1 MLGDA
6 CENRLAGSGLGTE
19 RMRIMIVEDEPLLA
33 MLLEESLRE
42 LGHEVVASAA
52 TVEQGLA
59 ELDSVEIDMAL
70 LDFTLGDEGDAVPI
84 ALRLRDRGLPFA
96 YLTGHRSLPQ
106 GQAIPAAPLLMK
118 PFTIDELDA
127 TLKGMKLAA

>member
-1 MLGDA
+1 
-6 CENRLAGSGLGTE
+6 
-19 RMRIMIVEDEPLLA
+19 MRIMIVEDEPLLA

-42 LGHEVVASAA
+42 LGHDVVASAA

-59 ELDSVEIDMAL
+59 ELDAREIDMAL
-70 LDFTLGDEGDAVPI
+70 LDFTLGEDSDAVPI
-84 ALRLRDRGLPFA
+84 AVRLSERGIPFA

-106 GQAIPAAPLLMK
+106 GRAIPPAPLLMK

>member
-1 MLGDA
+1 
-6 CENRLAGSGLGTE
+6 
-19 RMRIMIVEDEPLLA
+19 MRIMIVEDEPLLA

-42 LGHEVVASAA
+42 LGHDVVATAA

-59 ELDSVEIDMAL
+59 ELDAVEIDMAL
-70 LDFTLGDEGDAVPI
+70 LDFTLGEDSDAVPI
-84 ALRLRDRGLPFA
+84 ALRLYERGVPFA
-96 YLTGHRSLPQ
+96 YLTGHRSIPQ
-106 GQAIPAAPLLMK
+106 EHAIPAAPLLMK